1 MVADSL
7 GDVKDSGSASKTRQA
22 RANHPLPILKW
33 AGGKRGLLPKILPL
47 VPQFSG
53 TYFEP
58 FLGAGALFFSMP
70 NQTRKVGNDYNK
82 DLIELYRVVR
92 DNPEGLLSELK
103 QHRNS
108 KEHFYKVRAW
118 DRDAYFRERSAEAR
132 AARLIFLNKTCFNG
146 LYRVNSR
153 NEFNVPFGDLKNPD
167 FISETNLLRMS
178 SFLRSQEKGKRLVTL
193 KSGDYRSAV
202 KNAGAGDFVY
212 LDPPYD
218 PLSKTSSFVSYQTSG
233 FSSADQEALKHEIDI
248 LTSRG
253 VPVLLSNSATPL
265 IGKLFNDKSVFR
277 TRRVSANR
285 TIGASINSRGQTAE
299 LLIDNFRATLGEYQN
314 VQD

>member
-1 MVADSL
+1 MKKTA
-7 GDVKDSGSASKTRQA
+7 SAPKTK
-22 RANHPLPILKW
+22 RAEVGHPLPILKW
-33 AGGKRGLLPKILPL
+33 AGGKRALLPKILPMI
-47 VPQFSG
+47 PKFTG

-70 NQTRKVGNDYNK
+70 HQTKKVGNDYNK

-92 DNPEGLLSELK
+92 DNPEGLLSELR
-103 QHRNS
+103 QHRNN

-118 DRDAYFRERSAEAR
+118 DREANFHQRSAEER

-178 SFLRSQEKGKRLVTL
+178 SFLRSREKGKRLVTL
-193 KSGDYRSAV
+193 KSGDYRRAL
-202 KNAGAGDFVY
+202 KNAKGGDFVY

-233 FSSADQEALKHEIDI
+233 FSSADQETLKQEIDT
-248 LTSRG
+248 LTARG

-265 IGKLFNDKSVFR
+265 IRKLFSDKSVFR
-277 TRRVSANR
+277 IKRVTANR
-285 TIGASINSRGQTAE
+285 TIGASINSRGKTAE
-299 LLIDNFRATLGEYQN
+299 LLIDNFRATLGKHQHVEN
-314 VQD
+314 